1 LLLTDYRL
9 LITDYCLLLT
19 NTVYRPTE
27 NTMKPSEPLTPEIE
41 SATRPVKIHRIG
53 ANGMASE
60 AFDDHVVFEHTVTI
74 MVKDVGSF
82 TLMCTPTDVKA
93 LAVGFAFAE
102 GMIDSFND
110 IVDIAVAKDDPNVV
124 AIEVEDPSH
133 VTTRRNMIVATSCG
147 MCGQRTLEALLTR
160 TEPCQFTT
168 TIAPENLLA
177 VTDHLLAMQDLFRA
191 TGGSHA
197 AGVFD
202 TDGNVVA
209 FGEDIGRH
217 TALDKAIG
225 KCLLAGRNPAG
236 CVAALSGRASFE
248 MVAKAARAGIE
259 IVAAVSAPSSF
270 AVEAAEKWGV
280 TLCGFVRPPRA
291 NVYTHAERIVTPGE
305 SEQ

>member
-1 LLLTDYRL
+1 
-9 LITDYCLLLT
+9 
-19 NTVYRPTE
+19 
-27 NTMKPSEPLTPEIE
+27 MKPPEPLTPELE
-41 SATRPVKIHRIG
+41 SAMRGVQIRRIG
-53 ANGMASE
+53 PDGVTGE
-60 AFDDHVVFEHTVTI
+60 LFDDHVVFEHIVTI

-82 TLMCTPTDVKA
+82 TLMCTPTDVEA

-102 GMIDSFND
+102 GMIDSADD
-110 IVDIAVAKDDPNVV
+110 IVGITIAKDDPNVV
-124 AIEVEDPSH
+124 ALEVEDPSH

-147 MCGQRTLEALLTR
+147 MCGQRTLDALLAR
-160 TEPCQFTT
+160 TEPCKHTASIT
-168 TIAPENLLA
+168 PANLLA
-177 VTDHLLAMQDLFRA
+177 ATEHLLAMQHLFRA

-197 AGVFD
+197 AGIFD
-202 TDGNVVA
+202 TEANVVA

-225 KCLLAGRNPAG
+225 KCLLAGLDPAG

-248 MVAKAARAGIE
+248 MVAKAARAEIE

-291 NVYTHAERIVTPGE
+291 NIYTHAERIVAQRGSDE
-305 SEQ
+305 